1 MHISEGILSA
11 PVLTAGFV
19 GTAALAAITLRKMDM
34 EEIPKISVITAAFFV
49 ASLIHIPIG
58 FTSIHLILNGLVG
71 ITLGIRA
78 FPAIMLAIIL
88 QAILFGHGG
97 VTVIGINSVMLGG
110 GGLIAYFI
118 WQLRH
123 RLPSPPRI
131 ETISGGIS
139 ATYPQYGDSLAYFSR
154 RESIFGGIAAAASV
168 ITSGIILAV
177 ALVTTGEEFMATAG
191 YALAAHIPVMII
203 EGIVVGVCASFLTK
217 VKPEILAGQ
226 VHKTPVGQH
235 NAT

>member
-19 GTAALAAITLRKMDM
+19 GTGVLAAVTLRKMDM

-49 ASLIHIPIG
+49 ASLIHVPVG

-71 ITLGIRA
+71 ITLGLRA

-97 VTVIGINSVMLGG
+97 ITVIGINSVMLGG
-110 GGLIAYFI
+110 GGLIAYAV

-123 RLPSPPRI
+123 RFSPGP
-131 ETISGGIS
+131 
-139 ATYPQYGDSLAYFSR
+139 R
-154 RESIFGGIAAAASV
+154 RETLFGGIAAAASV
-168 ITSGIILAV
+168 ISSGIILALS
-177 ALVTTGEEFMATAG
+177 LVTTGEAFMATAG

-203 EGIVVGVCASFLTK
+203 EGIVVGVCANFLNK
-217 VKPEILAGQ
+217 VKPDILAGQ
-226 VHKTPVGQH
+226 VQKTSLGQH
-235 NAT
+235 HAT

>member
-34 EEIPKISVITAAFFV
+34 EEIPKISVITSAFFV
-49 ASLIHIPIG
+49 ASLIHIPFG

-110 GGLIAYFI
+110 GGLVAYFI
-118 WQLRH
+118 WRLRH
-123 RLPSPPRI
+123 RFPSTP
-131 ETISGGIS
+131 
-139 ATYPQYGDSLAYFSR
+139 R
-154 RESIFGGIAAAASV
+154 RETIFGGIAAAVSV
-168 ITSGIILAV
+168 ISSGLILAL
-177 ALVTTGEEFMATAG
+177 ALVTTGEEFVATAG
-191 YALAAHIPVMII
+191 YALLAHVPVMVI
-203 EGIVVGVCASFLTK
+203 EGIVVGGCAAFLAK

-226 VHKTPVGQH
+226 VQKTPMGH
-235 NAT
+235 HHAT

>member
-49 ASLIHIPIG
+49 ASLIHIPFG

-110 GGLIAYFI
+110 GGLVAYFI
-118 WQLRH
+118 WRLRH
-123 RLPSPPRI
+123 RFPSTP
-131 ETISGGIS
+131 
-139 ATYPQYGDSLAYFSR
+139 R
-154 RESIFGGIAAAASV
+154 RETIFGGLAAAVSV
-168 ITSGIILAV
+168 ISSGLILAL
-177 ALVTTGEEFMATAG
+177 ALVTTGEEFVATAG
-191 YALAAHIPVMII
+191 YALLAHVPVMVI
-203 EGIVVGVCASFLTK
+203 EGIVVGVCAAFLAK

-226 VHKTPVGQH
+226 VQKTPMGH
-235 NAT
+235 HHAT

>member
-19 GTAALAAITLRKMDM
+19 GTAALAAITLRKTDM
-34 EEIPKISVITAAFFV
+34 EEIPKIAVITSAFFV
-49 ASLIHIPIG
+49 ASLIHVPVG

-110 GGLIAYFI
+110 GGLMAYLI

-123 RLPSPPRI
+123 RFPQSPKR
-131 ETISGGIS
+131 ET
-139 ATYPQYGDSLAYFSR
+139 
-154 RESIFGGIAAAASV
+154 IFGGLAAAISV
-168 ITSGIILAV
+168 ISSGIILAL

-191 YALAAHIPVMII
+191 YALLAHIPVMVI
-203 EGIVVGVCASFLTK
+203 EGIVVGACAHFLIK
-217 VKPEILAGQ
+217 VKPDALAGQ
-226 VHKTPVGQH
+226 VQKPALGHLH
-235 NAT
+235 AT

>member
-19 GTAALAAITLRKMDM
+19 GTGVLAAVTLRKMDM

-49 ASLIHIPIG
+49 ASLIHVPVG

-71 ITLGIRA
+71 ITLGLRA

-97 VTVIGINSVMLGG
+97 ITVIGINSVMLGG
-110 GGLIAYFI
+110 GGLISYAI

-123 RLPSPPRI
+123 RFSQSP
-131 ETISGGIS
+131 
-139 ATYPQYGDSLAYFSR
+139 R
-154 RESIFGGIAAAASV
+154 REALFGGIAAAVGV
-168 ITSGIILAV
+168 ISSGIILAL
-177 ALVTTGEEFMATAG
+177 ALVTTGEAFMATAG
-191 YALAAHIPVMII
+191 YALAAHIPVMVI
-203 EGIVVGVCASFLTK
+203 EGIVVGVCANFLNK
-217 VKPEILAGQ
+217 VKPDILAGQ
-226 VHKTPVGQH
+226 VQKTPLGQH
-235 NAT
+235 HAT